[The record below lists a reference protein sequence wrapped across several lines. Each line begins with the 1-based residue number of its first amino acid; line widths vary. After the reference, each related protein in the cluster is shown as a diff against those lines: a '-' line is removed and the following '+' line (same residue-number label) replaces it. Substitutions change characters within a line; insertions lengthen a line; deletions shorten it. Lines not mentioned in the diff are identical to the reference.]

1 MVKIRR
7 IVQTAFILFLIVVS
21 LLNYYENQKVK
32 QDFDRFIVKGSTLM
46 AAMNKVFGS
55 LENRHE
61 IMTFVQGDLWAL
73 RIGKMRIVDPLALIG
88 NITRTRSLYFPMIIF
103 AMIPI
108 LLTIIFGRF
117 YCGWLCPMGL
127 LGEINSK
134 IRGIF
139 INADIPLF
147 RLNLS
152 LKVKYYVLGF
162 GLLTGLV
169 FGVNYFSVIYP
180 PKLISYEVF
189 GIITYGTVS
198 YGFFTI
204 LLISLLEIFLGPRL
218 WCRSVC
224 PGGALFSLISKLRII
239 GIGNNMVLCNNC
251 GICEINCPHDARP
264 SGLITEAECDQ
275 CGVCLDICPQKSLSY
290 TNKLNLK

>member
-1 MVKIRR
+1 MVKTRR
-7 IVQTAFILFLIVVS
+7 IVQIVFILFLIVVS